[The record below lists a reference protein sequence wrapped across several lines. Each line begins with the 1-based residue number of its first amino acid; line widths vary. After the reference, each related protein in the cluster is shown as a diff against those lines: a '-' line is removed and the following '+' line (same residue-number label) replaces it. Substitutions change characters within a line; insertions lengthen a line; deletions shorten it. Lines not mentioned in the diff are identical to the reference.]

1 MTAYELLTRI
11 ANGTAPK
18 RIRIIDIDRDF
29 MLGEDGHYYGG
40 QKNMMNLNQI
50 LGSNLSID
58 EILTK
63 NCIQEVQGL
72 TSAEYNLLADIRILY
87 GFQMSEATVI
97 KKTSDN
103 DFSYLVI
110 NDGDNYCE
118 IQIYPRLMFAI
129 LVPFKEYNLAD
140 LLNPDFH

>member
-29 MLGEDGHYYGG
+29 MLGEDGHYYSG
-40 QKNMMNLNQI
+40 QKNMMSLNQI

-72 TSAEYNLLADIRILY
+72 TSAECNLLADIRILY

-97 KKTSDN
+97 KKTSDD

-118 IQIYPRLMFAI
+118 IQIYPRLMFAT

>member
-63 NCIQEVQGL
+63 FRRKAPCFSYG
-72 TSAEYNLLADIRILY
+72 DIRRLLY
-87 GFQMSEATVI
+87 
-97 KKTSDN
+97 
-103 DFSYLVI
+103 
-110 NDGDNYCE
+110 C
-118 IQIYPRLMFAI
+118 
-129 LVPFKEYNLAD
+129 
-140 LLNPDFH
+140 